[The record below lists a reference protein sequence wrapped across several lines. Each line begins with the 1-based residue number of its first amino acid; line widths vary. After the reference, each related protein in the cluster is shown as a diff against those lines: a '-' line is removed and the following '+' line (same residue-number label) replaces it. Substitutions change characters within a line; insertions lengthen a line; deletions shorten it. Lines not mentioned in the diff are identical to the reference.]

1 MYSNPSLDKGEPVEQ
16 IVLSFD
22 SLYFDETFNLRRASI
37 YFALTPN
44 KVIFSFS
51 AICNNKSFFL

>member
-1 MYSNPSLDKGEPVEQ
+1 MYSNPSLDSGEPVEQ

-22 SLYFDETFNLRRASI
+22 NLYFDEIFNLRRTSM

-51 AICNNKSFFL
+51 AIFSNKSSFL